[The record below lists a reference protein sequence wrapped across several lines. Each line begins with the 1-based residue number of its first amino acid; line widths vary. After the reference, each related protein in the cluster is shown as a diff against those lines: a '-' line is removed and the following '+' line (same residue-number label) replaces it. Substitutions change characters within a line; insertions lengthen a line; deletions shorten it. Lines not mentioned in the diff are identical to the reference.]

1 MSSGGFA
8 AAAQLK
14 DIVCKSVSS
23 PPKCFLPVAARRC
36 GAGGHGEEKEREIGQ
51 QTKRFSSFIIFIDES

>member
-14 DIVCKSVSS
+14 NIVCKSVSP
-23 PPKCFLPVAARRC
+23 PPKSFLPVAARRAA
-36 GAGGHGEEKEREIGQ
+36 AGGHGEEKEREIDQ